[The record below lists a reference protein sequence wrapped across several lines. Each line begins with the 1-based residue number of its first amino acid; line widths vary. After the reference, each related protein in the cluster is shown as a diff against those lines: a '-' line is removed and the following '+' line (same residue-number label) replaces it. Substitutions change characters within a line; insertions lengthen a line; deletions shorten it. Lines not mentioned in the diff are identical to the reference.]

1 MQEAVNPPRPAGQR
15 EFRRKSPREAGYPAE
30 KNGLLVRAPVLPAGQ
45 AGGAHEYRPAEGGG
59 LLGGDGSSLAAASHQ
74 PLPRGKTHRQ
84 GKSLA
89 GRAMPTSLPY
99 AFALWLGLLLQFVF
113 IFSVRA
119 MRGFFIFFMRLGES
133 ETSTSQPFRYILL

>member
-84 GKSLA
+84 VASRFSLELA
-89 GRAMPTSLPY
+89 LGAWLQRSKKKVSSARSKGWLGACDVGMVQSNRVI
-99 AFALWLGLLLQFVF
+99 FALV
-113 IFSVRA
+113 
-119 MRGFFIFFMRLGES
+119 MRWWCLPLI
-133 ETSTSQPFRYILL
+133 